1 MQLTLV
7 SWTARQ
13 TNLPPN
19 ACHISDSLVTASSE
33 VTPSL
38 YNCRKLRHVHL
49 CKGCIRL
56 YSIILGHSPF
66 CQSTAV
72 ILPSAW
78 RDHMVHSCTHTCAAN
93 EVCTMLI
100 CTVID
105 QVTSS
110 RGSSNVDIFQL
121 AGSVSSISSANSD
134 SSSMIRA
141 RSVPKL

>member
-19 ACHISDSLVTASSE
+19 ACHISCSLLPASSE

-72 ILPSAW
+72 IPSSAW
-78 RDHMVHSCTHTCAAN
+78 RDHM
-93 EVCTMLI
+93 EVCILLI

-110 RGSSNVDIFQL
+110 RGSFNVDIFQL
-121 AGSVSSISSANSD
+121 AGSISSISSANSD

-141 RSVPKL
+141 RSVPKI